1 MAGEAETF
9 LERKLRPDL
18 EAALRRRQ
26 DVLDNIADLDELKK
40 TVALL
45 HRKSIQS
52 SGSDSAGASTS
63 SSKSK
68 SSSEKYKQLVDV
80 GAEHFVVAEAD
91 VIDRIFLKIG
101 LGFLLEVTL
110 QEAPPLIDQQ
120 KAVLEKCVLR
130 LQ

>member
-1 MAGEAETF
+1 MAAEEAETF

-18 EAALRRRQ
+18 NAALRHRQ
-26 DVLDNIADLDELKK
+26 DILDNIADLDELKK

-45 HRKSIQS
+45 HQKKKVQNRNRTTTTTTR
-52 SGSDSAGASTS
+52 SDDS
-63 SSKSK
+63 
-68 SSSEKYKQLVDV
+68 KYKQLVDV

-110 QEAPPLIDQQ
+110 EEASPLIDQQ
-120 KAVLEKCVLR
+120 KVVLQKCVR
-130 LQ
+130 W